1 MQLINYNMPV
11 QVDYSPPVFYF
22 QFFDQNLKKGLQF
35 YIASCIIVT
44 SKGTSDR
51 KKKGRK

>member
-1 MQLINYNMPV
+1 MPV
-11 QVDYSPPVFYF
+11 QVGYIPPDFFYF

-35 YIASCIIVT
+35 YIASCIIST

-51 KKKGRK
+51 KRKGKQNE